1 MGSKQSQPAQEVI
14 TPPVIIQPPIQPPIG
29 LPIGP
34 PIVQQPPQS
43 EVVQQQYLGIMTQLK
58 MLEDMIEKEQQQC
71 KQLPP
76 GIAVK
81 MEGLQDNNKN
91 VQPSGTSVHE
101 DSLIRRGL
109 FPSNEP
115 NMEHTPQIVA
125 QRPRMEQVP
134 PVVAQRPRMEQ
145 VPPVVAQ
152 RPRMEQVPPVV
163 AQRPRMEQVPPAPV
177 LPHIEHE
184 YPSAPATHG
193 APVARSTPTPSKPP
207 VMFGKPVI
215 SESIPQRVKMETK
228 QGIVPSYTNL
238 PLNTIEHFG
247 YGGINWLF
255 IILVIILIFFILQ
268 SRKN

>member
-125 QRPRMEQVP
+125 KRPRMEQVP
-134 PVVAQRPRMEQ
+134 PA
-145 VPPVVAQ
+145 
-152 RPRMEQVPPVV
+152 V

-184 YPSAPATHG
+184 YQSAPATHR
-193 APVARSTPTPSKPP
+193 A
-207 VMFGKPVI
+207 PVI

-228 QGIVPSYTNL
+228 QGKAPSYTNL
-238 PLNTIEHFG
+238 PLNSIEHFG

-255 IILVIILIFFILQ
+255 IILVIILIYFILQ

>member
-145 VPPVVAQ
+145 VPP
-152 RPRMEQVPPVV
+152 
-163 AQRPRMEQVPPAPV
+163 APV